1 MHWEIL
7 SYVMLRKTFSSSFFL
22 YFACILAFLLSFLPI
37 SDTTFGKNASNV
49 STWRGRSEHSL
60 TLASFGNTVDFP
72 PPVELECVSAEL
84 AADRPAGAPPPPPS
98 RVLFQGLLVRFLQR
112 AAAPRGIGQILEG
125 LFSLYRS
132 QILQV
137 NMRLK
142 ALAEI
147 YTMHSFA
154 QL

>member
-1 MHWEIL
+1 
-7 SYVMLRKTFSSSFFL
+7 
-22 YFACILAFLLSFLPI
+22 
-37 SDTTFGKNASNV
+37 
-49 STWRGRSEHSL
+49 L
-60 TLASFGNTVDFP
+60 TLASFGDT
-72 PPVELECVSAEL
+72 VELECVSAEL

-137 NMRLK
+137 NMRLR
-142 ALAEI
+142 AVEVYCVDLDE
-147 YTMHSFA
+147 SFPTNIKKY
-154 QL
+154 